1 MVKPRSWTFPAYPSR
16 ADGVAPVSVAGC
28 QPSFLASVGLT
39 FLCMAGEE
47 AAFRREE
54 DSDAEGEH
62 TVQGEEV
69 GAAVSVGQCCVLD
82 VQYSVSEVQYS
93 KRGRLP

>member
-1 MVKPRSWTFPAYPSR
+1 MYPSP

-39 FLCMAGEE
+39 FLCTAGEE
-47 AAFRREE
+47 AASRREE
-54 DSDAEGEH
+54 DSDAEGED

-69 GAAVSVGQCCVLD
+69 GAAVSEVQYSVLD

-93 KRGRLP
+93 KRGWLPQLASPH